1 MVVSHSICIC
11 PIPNNPSRHFP
22 TTLSILSQVQS
33 LQLRLPQHPI
43 LLGHKRSNRIHQRR
57 TQRIISAQ
65 PQPLELLSNPIR
77 LLRSNQ
83 PLLNNTTH
91 KPRKLYFLPPFLI
104 TQLHMHEIQTVEGV
118 VNFNASVHVYTT
130 VFAGVALNHC
140 FVVYDVEFFVSG
152 RDGEGGAGDYAD
164 DAEDC
169 GGGFPAFGAAAGV
182 VVGDV

>member
-1 MVVSHSICIC
+1 
-11 PIPNNPSRHFP
+11 
-22 TTLSILSQVQS
+22 
-33 LQLRLPQHPI
+33 
-43 LLGHKRSNRIHQRR
+43 
-57 TQRIISAQ
+57 
-65 PQPLELLSNPIR
+65 
-77 LLRSNQ
+77 
-83 PLLNNTTH
+83 
-91 KPRKLYFLPPFLI
+91 
-104 TQLHMHEIQTVEGV
+104 VEGV

-182 VVGDV
+182 VVGDVWAEGDGYGRGFAVAVEGSAGKRGGAWCDAGVDEGV